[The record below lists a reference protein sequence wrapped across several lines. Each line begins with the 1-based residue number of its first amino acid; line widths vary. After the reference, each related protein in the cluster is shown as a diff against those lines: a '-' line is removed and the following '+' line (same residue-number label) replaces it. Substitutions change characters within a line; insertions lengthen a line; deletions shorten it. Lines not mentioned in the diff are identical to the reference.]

1 MDKAQPS
8 KVNVRSAFVVE
19 PYYGLL
25 YLTLKL
31 SAADFSHFS
40 DIMVTGSLSPTKV
53 YPTKSTLG
61 LLSSVLK
68 LSCDV

>member
-19 PYYGLL
+19 SYYGLL

-31 SAADFSHFS
+31 SAADFS

-53 YPTKSTLG
+53 YPTKLTLG
-61 LLSSVLK
+61 LLSSLLK